1 VEHETRKS
9 HYQPERLDAV
19 KAALEEAGFY
29 GMTITEVQGRGEQK
43 GISLQYRG
51 GTIEVDLI
59 PKIEMEV
66 VVPADKVDL
75 AIEAIKKGAY
85 TGKIGDGR
93 IFIIPIEASLKIRT
107 GEIIRE

>member
-1 VEHETRKS
+1 MQLIKAIVK
-9 HYQPERLDAV
+9 PERLDAV
-19 KAALEEAGFY
+19 KAALEEANFF

-59 PKIEMEV
+59 PKVEIELV
-66 VVPADKVDL
+66 VSDKDADAV
-75 AIEAIKKGAY
+75 IEAVKKGAY

-93 IFIIPIEASLKIRT
+93 IFVMPVTKSIKIRT
-107 GEIIRE
+107 NEVIGE

>member
-1 VEHETRKS
+1 MQLIKAIVK
-9 HYQPERLDAV
+9 PERLDAV
-19 KAALEEAGFY
+19 KAALEEAGFF

-59 PKIEMEV
+59 PKVEIELV
-66 VVPADKVDL
+66 VSDKDADGV
-75 AIEAIKKGAY
+75 IEAVKKGAY

-93 IFIIPIEASLKIRT
+93 IFVMPVTKSIKIRT
-107 GEIIRE
+107 NEVISE

>member
-1 VEHETRKS
+1 MQLIKAIVK
-9 HYQPERLDAV
+9 PERLDAV
-19 KAALEEAGFY
+19 KAALEEANFF

-59 PKIEMEV
+59 PKVEIELV
-66 VVPADKVDL
+66 VSDKDTDAV
-75 AIEAIKKGAY
+75 IEAVKKGAY

-93 IFIIPIEASLKIRT
+93 IFVMPVTKSIKIRT
-107 GEIIRE
+107 NEVIAE

>member
-1 VEHETRKS
+1 MRLVKAIIK
-9 HYQPERLDAV
+9 PERLDAV
-19 KAALEEAGFY
+19 KAALEEAGFF

-66 VVPADKVDL
+66 LVPADKVNEV
-75 AIEAIKKGAY
+75 IEAVKKGAY

-93 IFIIPIEASLKIRT
+93 IFIIPVEESIKIRT
-107 GEIIRE
+107 GEVIRD

>member
-1 VEHETRKS
+1 MQLVKAIVK
-9 HYQPERLDAV
+9 PERLDTI
-19 KAALEEAGFY
+19 KAALEEAGFF

-59 PKIEMEV
+59 PKIEIELVVMDKKVNEV
-66 VVPADKVDL
+66 
-75 AIEAIKKGAY
+75 IEAIKKGAY

-93 IFIIPIEASLKIRT
+93 IFVMPVNQSIKIRT
-107 GEIIRE
+107 GEVTTE

>member
-1 VEHETRKS
+1 MQLIKAIVK
-9 HYQPERLDAV
+9 PERLDAV
-19 KAALEEAGFY
+19 KAALEEAGFF

-59 PKIEMEV
+59 PKVEIELV
-66 VVPADKVDL
+66 VSDKDADAV
-75 AIEAIKKGAY
+75 IESVKKGAY

-93 IFIIPIEASLKIRT
+93 IFVMPVSRSIKIRT
-107 GEIIRE
+107 NEAITE

>member
-1 VEHETRKS
+1 MNMQLIKAIIK
-9 HYQPERLDAV
+9 PERLDAV
-19 KAALEEAGFY
+19 KAALEEAGFF

-59 PKIEMEV
+59 PKVEIELV
-66 VVPADKVDL
+66 VSDKTVD
-75 AIEAIKKGAY
+75 AVIEAIKKGAY

-93 IFIIPIEASLKIRT
+93 IFIMPVSKSIKIRT
-107 GEIIRE
+107 NEEITE